1 MDNTVK
7 ITNDETAAT
16 DEALLSDEMIAKII
30 EREKEIAQHPDTWI
44 SVEQFKRDLA
54 SKK

>member
-7 ITNDETAAT
+7 IMNDETAAT
-16 DEALLSDEMIAKII
+16 DEVLLSDEMIAKII

-54 SKK
+54 NKK